1 MRVDLAVYFFAFVCV
16 SAWSTEENSIA
27 PSSVPDHNLL
37 RPCVT
42 IHNPQVSE
50 WRKNF
55 FQTKYIQTIRF
66 TSNRI
71 RHPLQTLTL
80 WRSLCLEFRRRSK
93 DRWRFFFLPGTTWC
107 LPNGCR
113 IARRW
118 DECRSAC
125 VDRPQFIE
133 ALRGRLAE
141 LGYMLLNY
149 GYWESG
155 IALD

>member
-42 IHNPQVSE
+42 IHIPQVGE
-50 WRKNF
+50 WRKKTLWL
-55 FQTKYIQTIRF
+55 QQSSIQTIRF

-71 RHPLQTLTL
+71 RQALQTLTL
-80 WRSLCLEFRRRSK
+80 WRSLCLEFRRCSK
-93 DRWRFFFLPGTTWC
+93 DRWRFFLPGTTWC

-118 DECRSAC
+118 DECRSSC

-141 LGYMLLNY
+141 LGYMLLIMAIENL
-149 GYWESG
+149 E
-155 IALD
+155 